1 MKLTP
6 DASTGYSIHSYGPDW
21 ININGERHTQS
32 LILSATQGPRAWNC
46 QCYED
51 LGPAHFAQLLD
62 FKPEMVV
69 FGSGN
74 RLRFP
79 PPQWLQNL
87 FALRIGVETMD
98 TAAAC
103 RTFNFLVAEGRV
115 VVAALL
121 LETGTLS
128 RTRVK

>member
-6 DASTGYSIHSYGPDW
+6 DASTGYSIHSYDAEW
-21 ININGERHTQS
+21 ININGQRHTES
-32 LILSATQGPRAWNC
+32 ILLSANQGPYAWNC
-46 QCYED
+46 RSFDD
-51 LGPAHFAQLLD
+51 LSPSHFERLID

-74 RLRFP
+74 RLQFP
-79 PPQWLQNL
+79 PAHWLQSL
-87 FALRIGVETMD
+87 YARRIGVETMD
-98 TAAAC
+98 TQAAC

-121 LETGTLS
+121 LESG
-128 RTRVK
+128 KP

>member
-6 DASTGYSIHSYGPDW
+6 DATTGYSIHSYGADW
-21 ININGERHTQS
+21 INVNGERYTDS
-32 LILSATQGPRAWNC
+32 ILLGANQAPVAWNC
-46 QCYED
+46 PNFEA
-51 LGPAHFAQLLD
+51 LGPDHFAQLLD

-69 FGSGN
+69 FGSGS

-79 PPQWLQNL
+79 PPMWLQNL
-87 FALRIGVETMD
+87 YAQRIGVETMD
-98 TAAAC
+98 TQAAC

-121 LETGTLS
+121 LESG
-128 RTRVK
+128 KP

>member
-6 DASTGYSIHSYGPDW
+6 DASTGYSIHSYGADW
-21 ININGERHTQS
+21 INVNGERHTS
-32 LILSATQGPRAWNC
+32 SILLSAVQGPCAWDC
-46 QCYED
+46 QDFDD
-51 LGPAHFAQLLD
+51 LGPSHFERLLD
-62 FKPEMVV
+62 FKPEIVV

-79 PPQWLQNL
+79 PPHWLQSL
-87 FALRIGVETMD
+87 YAQRIGVETMD
-98 TAAAC
+98 TPAAC

-121 LETGTLS
+121 LES
-128 RTRVK
+128 CKP